1 MTLTRFLTTYVYN
14 PILMSQT
21 RRRMRQGRPMLR
33 RSSFALGPFLML
45 LAAPTLVTM
54 LLSGIWHGAGWQFM
68 LWGLLHGLMLVVNH
82 GWRAFRHA
90 YGLGPEIGKPF
101 RPLGTALTF
110 LSVVL
115 ALVFF
120 RSAGVPE
127 ALTMFA
133 GLGDL
138 SGLPSFSLGGTLRN
152 LDVILVSL
160 GLAIIFLLPNVLEWI
175 GGFDAPKIDAAG
187 AARHWLP
194 SGLRTRLPLRIAAW
208 KPSALRWRP
217 SLVHGAFVGVLICFT
232 MIRVFSV
239 APTQFLY
246 FTF

>member
-21 RRRMRQGRPMLR
+21 RRRMRQGKPMLR
-33 RSSFALGPFLML
+33 RSSFSLGPFLML
-45 LAAPTLVTM
+45 LVAPTLVTM
-54 LLSGIWHGAGWQFM
+54 LLSGLWHGAGWQF
-68 LWGLLHGLMLVVNH
+68 LVWGLCHGLMLAINH

-90 YGLGPEIGKPF
+90 YGIGPEIGKPF

-120 RSAGVPE
+120 RSASVSE

-133 GLGDL
+133 GLGDV
-138 SGLPSFSLGGTLRN
+138 SGLSAFSLGGTLRN
-152 LDVILVSL
+152 FDVFLVLL
-160 GLAIIFLLPNVLEWI
+160 GLGIIFLLPNALQWI
-175 GGFDAPKIDAAG
+175 GGFEAPKIDAS
-187 AARHWLP
+187 AAVRDWLP
-194 SGLRTRLPLRIAAW
+194 SGLRTRLPVRIAAW
-208 KPSALRWRP
+208 KPADWKWRP
-217 SLVHGAFVGVLICFT
+217 SLWHGAAIGVLVCFT